1 MSRILVIESS
11 ARQQGSVSRELT
23 QQFIANWQA
32 AHPADQVQVRDLA
45 AEPVP
50 HLDATLLGGWMTPSE
65 QQNDAE
71 KAALARSNQLTDE
84 LLAADV
90 LVLAAPMYNFA
101 IPSTLKAWLDHVLR
115 AGVTFKYTETGPQ
128 GLLTGKRAFVLTA
141 RGGIYAGSA
150 LDHQEPYLRQVLAF
164 IGIHDVQFIHAEGL
178 NMGAE
183 FSEKGLAQAKA
194 NLEGLR
200 GQALSVIAQ
209 NIDALLVGP
218 TSDLPE
224 AVRLDM
230 AYAASSQIIDAA
242 SPFAMDDLCIA
253 ARGLCDLLD
262 AAPRTGGFDWR
273 ISTVHAQAMKLLLA
287 LPCEAVEPRQR
298 DERDQCGGEAAQHG
312 G

>member
-1 MSRILVIESS
+1 MSRVLVIESS

-23 QQFIANWQA
+23 QQFIAKWQA
-32 AHPADQVQVRDLA
+32 AHPADQIQVRDLA

-65 QQNDAE
+65 QQSEAE

-141 RGGIYAGSA
+141 RGGIYAGSG
-150 LDHQEPYLRQVLAF
+150 LDHQEPYLRQALAF

-178 NMGAE
+178 NLGAE

-194 NLEGLR
+194 
-200 GQALSVIAQ
+200 
-209 NIDALLVGP
+209 
-218 TSDLPE
+218 
-224 AVRLDM
+224 
-230 AYAASSQIIDAA
+230 
-242 SPFAMDDLCIA
+242 
-253 ARGLCDLLD
+253 
-262 AAPRTGGFDWR
+262 
-273 ISTVHAQAMKLLLA
+273 KLA
-287 LPCEAVEPRQR
+287 EVA
-298 DERDQCGGEAAQHG
+298 
-312 G
+312 

>member
-1 MSRILVIESS
+1 MSRVLVIESS

-23 QQFIANWQA
+23 QQFMANWQA
-32 AHPADQVQVRDLA
+32 AHPADQIQVRDLA
-45 AEPVP
+45 LEPVP
-50 HLDATLLGGWMTPSE
+50 HLDTTLLGGWMTPSE
-65 QQNDAE
+65 QQSEAE

-141 RGGIYAGSA
+141 RGGIYAGSG
-150 LDHQEPYLRQVLAF
+150 LDHQEPYLRQALAF

-194 NLEGLR
+194 
-200 GQALSVIAQ
+200 
-209 NIDALLVGP
+209 
-218 TSDLPE
+218 
-224 AVRLDM
+224 
-230 AYAASSQIIDAA
+230 
-242 SPFAMDDLCIA
+242 
-253 ARGLCDLLD
+253 
-262 AAPRTGGFDWR
+262 
-273 ISTVHAQAMKLLLA
+273 KLA
-287 LPCEAVEPRQR
+287 EVA
-298 DERDQCGGEAAQHG
+298 
-312 G
+312 

>member
-45 AEPVP
+45 AEPLP

-150 LDHQEPYLRQVLAF
+150 LDHQEPYLRQALAF

-178 NMGAE
+178 NLGAE

-194 NLEGLR
+194 
-200 GQALSVIAQ
+200 
-209 NIDALLVGP
+209 
-218 TSDLPE
+218 
-224 AVRLDM
+224 
-230 AYAASSQIIDAA
+230 
-242 SPFAMDDLCIA
+242 
-253 ARGLCDLLD
+253 
-262 AAPRTGGFDWR
+262 
-273 ISTVHAQAMKLLLA
+273 KLA
-287 LPCEAVEPRQR
+287 EVA
-298 DERDQCGGEAAQHG
+298 
-312 G
+312 

>member
-141 RGGIYAGSA
+141 RGGIYAGSG
-150 LDHQEPYLRQVLAF
+150 LDHQEPYLRQALAF
-164 IGIHDVQFIHAEGL
+164 IGIHDVQFIHAEGMNL
-178 NMGAE
+178 GAE

-194 NLEGLR
+194 
-200 GQALSVIAQ
+200 
-209 NIDALLVGP
+209 
-218 TSDLPE
+218 
-224 AVRLDM
+224 
-230 AYAASSQIIDAA
+230 
-242 SPFAMDDLCIA
+242 
-253 ARGLCDLLD
+253 
-262 AAPRTGGFDWR
+262 
-273 ISTVHAQAMKLLLA
+273 KLA
-287 LPCEAVEPRQR
+287 EVA
-298 DERDQCGGEAAQHG
+298 
-312 G
+312 